1 MRIHALAIS
10 ILTGAATLA
19 QAQPVYYARSVAG
32 LGTNGDGGP
41 ARAARV
47 VLPSR
52 LTADAAGNVYVGE
65 ASGRIRKI
73 ATDGTISSLAQRQDG
88 TASGDNGPVAD
99 AGISSLLGLT
109 VSGNF
114 LYIAQRTPCNI
125 RRVNLT
131 TGIISNFAGTGTCAA
146 GPDGA
151 ATATSLNSPG
161 ALAADR
167 QGRIYVTENGAVR
180 RIDPSTGQIETFA
193 GDGTAGFTG
202 DNGPALQA
210 RVNGPTGLAIDSK
223 GTVYISDTG
232 NCRIRR
238 VFITTGIITTIAGSL
253 TCGAAGDGGSA
264 IQAQLAN
271 NGDLTLDEPGSLL
284 YVASSNQIIRRLA
297 LDTGI
302 IDRFAGTGLQG
313 PVQENIPSFQADLRI
328 VTGIYLDASGNM
340 LFADNAGNRV
350 GKIGL
355 NGLLTTLAGALTYA
369 GDGGPA
375 QYAFLTQPVD
385 VIPEPGGR
393 FLIAESV
400 NRRIRR
406 LSPPGI
412 LTTFAGSGAPGAA
425 SGNGASAL
433 SATFA
438 PTTIFRDG
446 SGNIYITDSLSNTVR
461 RIATNGA
468 IAQIGPVFNSTLG
481 GVAVD
486 PAERFVYVSLTSQ
499 HRIARISLATT
510 QVEVFA
516 GLGAIADSGTA
527 GFSGDGSPAAQAQ
540 LSSPQRL
547 FIDPSGNLFVADTGN
562 HRIRRISPSGD
573 RIDTVAGNGL
583 SDFSGDG
590 NLATQASLPRPTAI
604 TIDSAGNIIVANDS
618 SVFRVDKITGRMN
631 RIAGRT
637 TRGNSILSVPA
648 LQASF
653 NTVGNVSVDE
663 RGIIYFAEPLNF
675 RVVALTPSTLSTPT
689 ITGIISPGAFGAGTI
704 LTPGGWMEIY
714 GERLSSTTREWS
726 APDFSGTVAPISLA
740 GVSVRIGGYDAFV
753 QLVSPG
759 QINAVVPEG
768 VFPGNVTVEVSNN
781 KGPGNTVTSD
791 PITMIAAARAPY
803 LLAPPAFSRNR
814 KQYVAAVLSDGA
826 FAGPPGLIN
835 GANFRAARPG
845 NRIVLYGVGF
855 GPTTP
860 AILAGNI
867 ASGITTLPNAKIK
880 IAGNEAI
887 LEYAGLATNFVGL
900 YQFNFI
906 LPSSPSGDAKLEIT
920 VDGQPLTQTLYL
932 AVE

>member
-19 QAQPVYYARSVAG
+19 QAQPTYYARSIAG
-32 LGTNGDGGP
+32 LGSNGDGGP
-41 ARAARV
+41 ARAARI

-88 TASGDNGPVAD
+88 LASGDNGPAAD
-99 AGISSLLGLT
+99 AGISSLVGLT

-114 LYIAQRTPCNI
+114 LYIAQRSPCNI

-131 TGIISNFAGTGTCAA
+131 TGVITNFAGTGTCAA
-146 GPDGA
+146 GPDGTA
-151 ATATSLNSPG
+151 SATALNFPG

-180 RIDPSTGQIETFA
+180 RIDPSTGQIATFA
-193 GDGTAGFTG
+193 GDGTAGFAG
-202 DNGPALQA
+202 DNGTALQA
-210 RVNGPTGLAIDSK
+210 RVNAPTGLAIDSK

-232 NCRIRR
+232 NCRIRK
-238 VFITTGIITTIAGSL
+238 VAGSPGIISTIAGSL
-253 TCGAAGDGGSA
+253 TCGAAGDGGNA
-264 IQAQLAN
+264 ILAQLSN
-271 NGDLTLDEPGSLL
+271 NGDLTLDEAGSLL
-284 YVASSNQIIRRLA
+284 YIASSNQIIRRLA

-302 IDRFAGTGLQG
+302 IDRYAGTGLQG

-328 VTGIYLDASGNM
+328 ITGIFLDANGNM
-340 LFADNAGNRV
+340 LFADYAGNRV
-350 GKIGL
+350 GKIAL

-385 VIPEPGGR
+385 VIAEPGGR
-393 FLIAESV
+393 LLIAESV

-412 LTTFAGSGAPGAA
+412 LSTYAGSGLPGAA
-425 SGNGASAL
+425 SGNGGSAQD
-433 SATFA
+433 ATFA
-438 PTTIFRDG
+438 ATTLFRDG
-446 SGNIYITDSLSNTVR
+446 SGNVYITDSLSNTVR
-461 RIATNGA
+461 RIAANGA
-468 IAQIGPVFNSTLG
+468 IAQIGPVFSSTLG

-499 HRIARISLATT
+499 HRIARISLATN

-516 GLGAIADSGTA
+516 GLGAIADSGSA
-527 GFSGDGSPAAQAQ
+527 GFSGDGSSALQAQ
-540 LSSPQRL
+540 LNSPQRL
-547 FIDPSGNLFVADTGN
+547 FVDPSGNLFVADTGN

-590 NLATQASLPRPTAI
+590 NLATEASLPRPTAI
-604 TIDSAGNIIVANDS
+604 AIDSAGNIIVANDT

-637 TRGNSILSVPA
+637 TRGNSTLGVPA

-653 NTVGNVSVDE
+653 NTVSSVSVDE
-663 RGIIYFAEPLNF
+663 RGIIYFAEPYNF
-675 RVVALTPSTLSTPT
+675 RVVALTPSTLSTPA
-689 ITGIISPGAFGAGTI
+689 ITGIIAPGAFGAGTT

-714 GERLSSTTREWS
+714 GEKLASTTREWS
-726 APDFSGTVAPISLA
+726 GSDFAGTVAPTTLA
-740 GVSVRIGGYDAFV
+740 GIRVRVGGIDAFV
-753 QLVSPG
+753 QFVSPG
-759 QINAVVPEG
+759 QINAVVPDG
-768 VFPGNVTVEVSNN
+768 VPPGNVSIEVSNTR
-781 KGPGNTVTSD
+781 GPGDTVTSD
-791 PITMIAAARAPY
+791 AVTMIAAARAPY
-803 LLAPPAFSRNR
+803 LLAPPAFSRNG
-814 KQYVAAVLSDGA
+814 KQYVTAVLSDGA
-826 FAGPPGLIN
+826 FAGPPGLIS
-835 GANFRAARPG
+835 GVNFRAAKPG

-860 AILAGNI
+860 AILPGNI
-867 ASGITTLPNAKIK
+867 ASGVTALPNPKVK
-880 IAGNEAI
+880 IAGNEAL

-906 LPSSPSGDAKLEIT
+906 LPSSPSGDDKLEIT
-920 VDGQPLTQTLYL
+920 IDGQPLTQTLYV